1 MSGTSPPTLPTL
13 TATSL
18 LYWEQPLLV
27 SFMNGAVVLPLS
39 SPILLIDFTLCP
51 QTASIFNS
59 VLIMMIFLTHSS
71 LLSVVSYTALSIL
84 TTVASIKIYA
94 FVMIKMG
101 KVEQDF
107 DPLANVRLISLLL
120 LNLIPTFL
128 DI

>member
-1 MSGTSPPTLPTL
+1 
-13 TATSL
+13 
-18 LYWEQPLLV
+18 
-27 SFMNGAVVLPLS
+27 
-39 SPILLIDFTLCP
+39 
-51 QTASIFNS
+51 
-59 VLIMMIFLTHSS
+59 MIFLTHYS
-71 LLSVVSYTALSIL
+71 LISVASYTALSIL
-84 TTVASIKIYA
+84 TTVVSIKIYA

>member
-1 MSGTSPPTLPTL
+1 MGTASAGEPFESCNCFL
-13 TATSL
+13 
-18 LYWEQPLLV
+18 
-27 SFMNGAVVLPLS
+27 GLPLG
-39 SPILLIDFTLCP
+39 LRQYFCIDFTSCP
-51 QTASIFNS
+51 QTASIFSS
-59 VLIMMIFLTHSS
+59 VLTVMIFLTHSS

-107 DPLANVRLISLLL
+107 DPLANVRLIFLLL
-120 LNLIPTFL
+120 LNLNPSFL